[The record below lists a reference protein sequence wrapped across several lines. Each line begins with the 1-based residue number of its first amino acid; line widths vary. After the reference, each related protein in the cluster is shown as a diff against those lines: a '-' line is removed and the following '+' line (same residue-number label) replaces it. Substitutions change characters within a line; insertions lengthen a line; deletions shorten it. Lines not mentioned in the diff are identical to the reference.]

1 MRHEEMTSSF
11 VQYDVGNLVLMLNS
25 YLLVCSPLIL
35 SMAVC
40 VIPLYVIGARHRIPS
55 SYHVFHSFC

>member
-1 MRHEEMTSSF
+1 MTSIYMHLSGGVNMRHEEMTSSF

-40 VIPLYVIGARHRIPS
+40 CVEVLYHYMS
-55 SYHVFHSFC
+55 